1 MPRHA
6 CGVQSTMS
14 LRVTRTC
21 DWPATAGC
29 CGMRGCCIC
38 CCCWGCWYPP
48 HVKGPEQ
55 HPLYSALSG
64 KDAAFPGD
72 VKWNFGKF
80 LIGRDG
86 KVIARYDSGVKPDAK
101 ELTDAIDK
109 ALAAK

>member
-1 MPRHA
+1 MLF
-6 CGVQSTMS
+6 STTDEVNS
-14 LRVTRTC
+14 
-21 DWPATAGC
+21 
-29 CGMRGCCIC
+29 
-38 CCCWGCWYPP
+38 
-48 HVKGPEQ
+48 
-55 HPLYSALSG
+55 
-64 KDAAFPGD
+64 PGD